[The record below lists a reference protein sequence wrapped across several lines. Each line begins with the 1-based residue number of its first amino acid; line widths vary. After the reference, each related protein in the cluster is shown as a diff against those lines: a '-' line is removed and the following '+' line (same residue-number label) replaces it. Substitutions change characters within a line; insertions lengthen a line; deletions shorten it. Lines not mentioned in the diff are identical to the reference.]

1 MPIYEESIK
10 VVNSNGTVVSTIST
24 HGNITL
30 GGEGQIGNFNIL
42 NADRNLI
49 FSFTGKDRKMTIY
62 NDAGRSVIV
71 LDAERGNINIGVRGV
86 KISSEGKVRLGD
98 SVIVLDAQGGNI
110 NVKNAQGKS
119 IFEVMSNSSD
129 NGVLYISDGG
139 GNPTIQLTGEGD
151 IVIGGNRKDGSLRL
165 RNGYDKDTI
174 RLHAR
179 MGEIALGGN
188 GRNGQFH
195 VKNAGNK
202 DTIRL
207 DARMGEIALG
217 GNGQHGQFHVKNA
230 GNVDTVHINGETGDI
245 LLANADCAED
255 FDISKDEDEIE
266 PGTVMVLDQ
275 QGQLQK
281 STEAYDKKVAGVVSG
296 AGDHRP
302 GIVLDKKP
310 SQNNR
315 VPIALLGKVY
325 CKVDA
330 DHSSVEIGDMLTTS
344 STAGYAMK
352 AVDPLKSFGAVIG
365 KALGRLTDGQGLIP
379 ILVVLQ

>member
-188 GRNGQFH
+188 SQN
-195 VKNAGNK
+195 
-202 DTIRL
+202 
-207 DARMGEIALG
+207 
-217 GNGQHGQFHVKNA
+217 GQFHVKNA

>member
-1 MPIYEESIK
+1 MPEQMTELK
-10 VVNSNGTVVSTIST
+10 VVNASGKVIFHVD
-24 HGNITL
+24 GK
-30 GGEGQIGNFNIL
+30 G
-42 NADRNLI
+42 RVLI
-49 FSFTGKDRKMTIY
+49 FKDEDGKLYAAFQPALLLLYDTDHR
-62 NDAGRSVIV
+62 
-71 LDAERGNINIGVRGV
+71 RGTKLSININALNHSLGLYNKTG
-86 KISSEGKVRLGD
+86 SENTILLDGK
-98 SVIVLDAQGGNI
+98 
-110 NVKNAQGKS
+110 
-119 IFEVMSNSSD
+119 
-129 NGVLYISDGG
+129 
-139 GNPTIQLTGEGD
+139 
-151 IVIGGNRKDGSLRL
+151 
-165 RNGYDKDTI
+165 
-174 RLHAR
+174 
-179 MGEIALGGN
+179 
-188 GRNGQFH
+188 
-195 VKNAGNK
+195 
-202 DTIRL
+202 
-207 DARMGEIALG
+207 
-217 GNGQHGQFHVKNA
+217 
-230 GNVDTVHINGETGDI
+230 TGDI